1 MTDAIR
7 RKRRFGPGE
16 NALRLGLLS
25 LLAAC
30 ACTGGTA
37 ETSPLSR
44 AQPVANEVD
53 GVIWEAGNWQPH
65 LEAGPPGASWGNHR
79 AVVVV
84 GGEDSHAPAV
94 LVTIPWRRHDRD
106 PASRAVIV
114 VDAESGAALGNALAL
129 RVENASGDVVFQP
142 NPGSAVYHVYYMP
155 WQSTGGYYPTVTYPT
170 PSTLR
175 ELAASA
181 RASGEGM
188 AGGESV
194 SRAQAADRAA
204 ASWVGLAPDPEP
216 GWEAWV
222 RTDAGGTLPRAR
234 ATHIQ
239 SVDDFHSFFPME
251 VSATAEEMAAFM
263 EGALNGWRVVPE
275 HRDRPV
281 RMRRHIPWHWAQ
293 QDAAS
298 SPPDTFAVSV
308 LRDEAFVWQVAV
320 VSGAEPLED
329 VTVAFQGFPGTW
341 LASLTCFN
349 CGGVDEK
356 GVAFTKVLDI
366 PAGTVQP
373 LWLGVRVPE
382 RQRLGAVRG
391 RVIVTSSNRGS
402 QSVEV
407 ALEVQRALA
416 VNHGFDE
423 PELQGRLFWLDSTVG
438 TDPDLIIPP
447 FVPVRVE
454 ESSDGPA
461 LSILG
466 RRVELGALGLP
477 SQLLSYFTPELTGF
491 ATEAEPILAR
501 PLELEVRVGERGAGA
516 PGAAPPGAAFPDAAA
531 PAVASGTRPA
541 AIQPERFEPTRYAI
555 RQDHRGSAR
564 WVTEAVSD
572 HFQLTV
578 EGRLEFDGMLDYR
591 MTLMA
596 RTDVAVEDI
605 ALPVALVPDAAE
617 YMLGLGRKGGRRPAA
632 MDWTWAVENHQEGVW
647 LGGVHKGLQWVLRD
661 DNYLRPLN
669 TNFYREQPL
678 LMPPSWF
685 NEGRGGIR
693 ILEERAG
700 AGAGAGDGSPANTGT
715 EASTAALAA
724 VTALNYSGPRTL
736 AAGDSLHFNIRF
748 LLTPFKPIDTRT
760 HFDTRFVHQY
770 VPVDSVAAWGG
781 TVVNIHHAN
790 EINPYIN
797 YPFFAL
803 DRQKAYIDGAHD
815 RGIKVKLYNTI
826 RELTYKAHELFA
838 LRSLGDEVLN
848 DGAGGGHS
856 WMQEHLQDGYHSA
869 WHAWRV
875 DDAAMLN
882 KGTSRWTNYYVEG
895 LAWLAEHQLIDGLYL
910 DDIAFSRETVQRIVN
925 VLHRHRSEVVIDLHS
940 ANQFNVRDGF
950 INSAMLY
957 MEHFPFVSRLWF
969 GEYFEYDLEEDY
981 WLTEVSGL
989 PFGLMGEML
998 QDGGHPYRGM
1008 LYGMTARKYGGSDP
1022 RPVWKLIND
1031 FGVAESRMLGYWLP
1045 DPPVR
1050 TGNPRVLATTYLRPD
1065 GALLLAL
1072 GSWAERDE
1080 SVALQV
1086 DWEALGWEA
1095 PALRARAFA
1104 PSVEGLQAFAEVNLS
1119 ALHVPVALGLFVV
1132 VEPASAD
1139 VSTAGSGS
1147 PSPTN
1152 GPVQEHRD
1160 LQDLARYM
1168 IGSFSS
1174 AEQAA
1179 QDTAFL
1185 DIRLETWPIWE
1196 DRNDG
1201 IWLYVEQADAE
1212 ALDTPYRQ
1220 RVYRLTAGTD
1230 GTFLSTIYSLPGDP
1244 LRFAGA
1250 WRNPEPLGELTP
1262 GSLVER
1268 EGCTVVLRREPGGDF
1283 VGSTVD
1289 RSCPSDL
1296 RGASYATTEVR
1307 VSEGELLSWDRGFDE
1322 EGRQV
1327 WGSRAGGYLFR
1338 KAGSL

>member
-1 MTDAIR
+1 MSQNQQRQVRISRLWAGTGRATPP
-7 RKRRFGPGE
+7 GPI
-16 NALRLGLLS
+16 A
-25 LLAAC
+25 
-30 ACTGGTA
+30 
-37 ETSPLSR
+37 LSR
-44 AQPVANEVD
+44 LVILPAILLCCSGPAPEAAPPTRAPAIPNVVD
-53 GVIWEAGNWQPH
+53 GVVWEAGNWEPH
-65 LEAGPPGASWGNHR
+65 LQAGLPGASWGNHR

-84 GGEDSHAPAV
+84 EGEDAHAAPAV
-94 LVTIPWRRHDRD
+94 QVTIPWRRHDPD
-106 PASRAVIV
+106 PASKAVIV
-114 VDAESGAALGNALAL
+114 VDATSGAALGNALAL

-142 NPGSAVYHVYYMP
+142 NPGSPVYHVYYMP

-170 PSTLR
+170 PSALR

-181 RASGEGM
+181 SASGEGM

-194 SRAQAADRAA
+194 SRAQAPDRAA
-204 ASWVGLAPDPEP
+204 ASWVGLAPVPEP
-216 GWEAWV
+216 SWESRV
-222 RTDAGGTLPRAR
+222 REAPADDFPRAR

-263 EGALNGWRVVPE
+263 EGALNGWRVLPE

-293 QDAAS
+293 QDAS
-298 SPPDTFAVSV
+298 YSPPNTFAASV

-329 VTVAFQGFPGTW
+329 VTVTFQGFPGAW

-356 GVAFTKVLDI
+356 GVAFTKRLDV

-382 RQRLGAVRG
+382 RQRPGTVEG

-407 ALEVQRALA
+407 ALDVQRALA

-454 ESSDGPA
+454 ESSGGPA

-466 RRVELGALGLP
+466 RRIELGPLGLP
-477 SQLLSYFTPELTGF
+477 NQLLSYFTPELTGF
-491 ATEAEPILAR
+491 ATEPESILAR
-501 PLELEVRVGERGAGA
+501 PLELEVRVGARRAGSPEAADPAIAGA
-516 PGAAPPGAAFPDAAA
+516 PSAPPPAA
-531 PAVASGTRPA
+531 VSGTQGST
-541 AIQPERFEPTRYAI
+541 IQPERFEPTRYAI

-564 WVTEAVSD
+564 WVTEAASD

-596 RTDVAVEDI
+596 RTHVAVEDI

-632 MDWTWAVENHQEGVW
+632 LDWTWAVENHQEGVW

-661 DNYLRPLN
+661 DNYVRPLN

-693 ILEERAG
+693 IVEERAS
-700 AGAGAGDGSPANTGT
+700 DGSATS
-715 EASTAALAA
+715 AAALTA

-736 AAGDSLHFNIRF
+736 AAGDSLHFNVRF

-803 DRQKAYIDGAHD
+803 DRQKAYIDEAHD

-895 LAWLAEHQLIDGLYL
+895 LAWLAEHQHIDGLYL

-925 VLHRHRSEVVIDLHS
+925 VLHRHRSQVVIDLHS

-969 GEYFEYDLEEDY
+969 GEYFEYDLDEDY

-1008 LYGMTARKYGGSDP
+1008 LYGMTARKYGSSDP
-1022 RPVWKLIND
+1022 RPVWKLMND
-1031 FGVAESRMLGYWLP
+1031 FGIAESRMLGYWLP
-1045 DPPVR
+1045 DPPVK
-1050 TGNPRVLATTYLRPD
+1050 TSQPRVLATTYVRPD

-1072 GSWAERDE
+1072 GSWSERDE
-1080 SVALQV
+1080 SVALDV

-1095 PALRARAFA
+1095 PALAAPAFA
-1104 PSVEGLQAFAEVNLS
+1104 PAVEGLQALAEVDLS
-1119 ALHVPVALGLFVV
+1119 ALRVPAAMGLFVV
-1132 VEPASAD
+1132 VEPAGANA
-1139 VSTAGSGS
+1139 STAGSGS
-1147 PSPTN
+1147 PGPSN
-1152 GPVQEHRD
+1152 GPVQEHPD

-1168 IGSFSS
+1168 TGSFSS
-1174 AEQAA
+1174 AQQAA

-1185 DIRLETWPIWE
+1185 DIRLEAWPLWE
-1196 DRNDG
+1196 HRDDG
-1201 IWLYVEQADAE
+1201 IWLYVEQADAG

-1220 RVYRLTAGTD
+1220 RVYRLTAGVATVS
-1230 GTFLSTIYSLPGDP
+1230 STRSRRGPEAKPRGWPEMATRAVRGRSPAPG
-1244 LRFAGA
+1244 
-1250 WRNPEPLGELTP
+1250 LGGRP
-1262 GSLVER
+1262 
-1268 EGCTVVLRREPGGDF
+1268 RR
-1283 VGSTVD
+1283 
-1289 RSCPSDL
+1289 R
-1296 RGASYATTEVR
+1296 R
-1307 VSEGELLSWDRGFDE
+1307 VSGLNVF
-1322 EGRQV
+1322 
-1327 WGSRAGGYLFR
+1327 
-1338 KAGSL
+1338 SLAAR